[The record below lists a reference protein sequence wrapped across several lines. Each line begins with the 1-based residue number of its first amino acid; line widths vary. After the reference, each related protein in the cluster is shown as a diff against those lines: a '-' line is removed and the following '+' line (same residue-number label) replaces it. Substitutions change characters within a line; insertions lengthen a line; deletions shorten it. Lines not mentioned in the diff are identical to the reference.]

1 MNFPSHFLVH
11 TRWVFVIIHSM
22 KTTLVTLSAV
32 LALCST
38 LSAQPAP
45 QPVAAPGTAQRS
57 TAKAPRVMDP
67 AARSN
72 MLARTG
78 GMIQSPAEGPA
89 LLFLNTQTRVGVET
103 FGAVKDQ
110 LAIALGLQVVIKA
123 KTSDEPVAEALK
135 ALADQGTAAVVVIA
149 NTPGYPSLLVAPEN
163 RWALVNVAALG
174 GAGVTAETLADRTQ
188 KEVWRAFGYLMGAAN
203 SSFENCLMKP
213 VLDPT
218 DLDALKAK
226 VVCPEPFNKIMT
238 HAQKLGMKFQRTTTY
253 RKAVEEG
260 WAPAPADDF
269 QKAIWKE
276 LKK

>member
-1 MNFPSHFLVH
+1 
-11 TRWVFVIIHSM
+11 M
-22 KTTLVTLSAV
+22 KTGLTAMTMLSLCA
-32 LALCST
+32 ALC
-38 LSAQPAP
+38 AQPTP
-45 QPVAAPGTAQRS
+45 SQQPTAAPGTVQRG
-57 TAKAPRVMDP
+57 TAKAPRAMDP

-78 GMIQSPAEGPA
+78 GMVKAPAEGPS
-89 LLFLNTQTRVGVET
+89 LLFLNTQTRVAT
-103 FGAVKDQ
+103 DAIGAVTDQ
-110 LAIALGLQVVIKA
+110 MVEMLRLLVVLKA
-123 KTSDEPVAEALK
+123 QSSDDPVAAALK
-135 ALADQGTAAVVVIA
+135 ALADKGTAAVVVIA
-149 NTPGYPSLLVAPEN
+149 DSPGYPSLLVAPEN

-203 SSFENCLMKP
+203 SNFEHCLLKP
-213 VLDPT
+213 VLVPT

-238 HAQKLGMKFQRTTTY
+238 HAEKLGMKPQRMTTY

-260 WAPAPADDF
+260 WAPVPANDF